1 MKQLKPARDETKP
14 KKPRTAFFFF
24 LEEFRG
30 KMKGEADDGKKVPS
44 LAGEEWR
51 AMDDAKKQKYV
62 DMAAEAKKE
71 YDVQMKDYVAKV
83 NW

>member
-1 MKQLKPARDETKP
+1 
-14 KKPRTAFFFF
+14 
-24 LEEFRG
+24 
-30 KMKGEADDGKKVPS
+30 MKGEADDGKKVPS